1 VHIYIYRKKKIYI
14 SKLPLGDNNSILQ
27 MFFQNFLTFYVLC
40 TSFIVFIIGAAVFMR
55 IFEFYIELVILQLFN
70 SLVFLFYNYLSINI
84 TLHKVNYV

>member
-1 VHIYIYRKKKIYI
+1 MSYKKYI
-14 SKLPLGDNNSILQ
+14 SLKLPLGDNNSILQ

-40 TSFIVFIIGAAVFMR
+40 TSLIVFIMDAAVFMR

-70 SLVFLFYNYLSINI
+70 SLVFLFYNYLSINF